1 MQNLQYI
8 CDMGNKHT
16 QMPHELGFQ
25 NKMIKLKPV
34 DKLVYVYL
42 RSFANKEGET
52 FVSIDTLSSKCE
64 LSWKTVSDSITRLLQ
79 AQEIT
84 LVAKDIGCRSRTYKI
99 TKDDRHFEMFSQEF
113 LDHLEKQDYTIS
125 EKCVL
130 ICLHEYSYKTQNYGE
145 LQDTLNIMAEKINMP
160 IRTFKSA
167 MQSLR
172 KKGVIEDKY
181 NHDNKLV
188 RRVQWDKIMMQTIY
202 QVQENT
208 EDIKQLKAQNSEQ
221 EERIAQLEAQL
232 KLLQSQVKPI
242 ETFDGFEF

>member
-1 MQNLQYI
+1 
-8 CDMGNKHT
+8 MGNKHT
-16 QMPHELGFQ
+16 QMPHELGFM
-25 NKMIKLKPV
+25 NKNITLKPV

-42 RSFANKEGET
+42 RSYANKDLQT
-52 FVSIDTLSSKCE
+52 FVSIDTLAEKCE

-79 AQEIT
+79 AQELFLI
-84 LVAKDIGCRSRTYKI
+84 VDDSGRRCRTYKI
-99 TKDDRHFEMFSQEF
+99 AKDDRHFEMFSQDF
-113 LDHLEKQDYTIS
+113 LDYLKEQNFTIS

-130 ICLHEYSYKTQNYGE
+130 ICLHEYSYKTQTYGE
-145 LQDTLNIMAEKINMP
+145 LQGSLIQMAEHINMP
-160 IRTFKSA
+160 EKSFKRA
-167 MQSLR
+167 MLSLK

-181 NHDNKLV
+181 NHENKLV

-202 QVQENT
+202 QVRENT